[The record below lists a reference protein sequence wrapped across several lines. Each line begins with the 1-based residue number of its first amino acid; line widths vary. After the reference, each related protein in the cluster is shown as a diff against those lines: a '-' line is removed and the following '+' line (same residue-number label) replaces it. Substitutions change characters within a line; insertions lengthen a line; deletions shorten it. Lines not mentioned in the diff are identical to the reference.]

1 MHVLPTF
8 NSKFVYRFRK
18 PVLKLRVITYSNTET
33 QEQECQDS
41 LLLRQKLTRVP
52 KSFSNLI
59 NLTYNSGGTV

>member
-1 MHVLPTF
+1 MHVLPMF
-8 NSKFVYRFRK
+8 NSKLIYRFRK

-59 NLTYNSGGTV
+59 NLT